1 MLKGANSH
9 ISVSDCVVFFSITYL
24 YIFGILQYYK
34 TIGPR
39 ATSLFLSAVL
49 NNKYTSLQN
58 QCSEKNSS

>member
-39 ATSLFLSAVL
+39 ATSLISLS
-49 NNKYTSLQN
+49 
-58 QCSEKNSS
+58 NS